1 LWIEPLLHNR
11 IVVTVPAFVWRG
23 GFFRRAVTLGAALG
37 ISLGALAWIDSGML
51 LGGILAVFVTG
62 LIYGIWIPR
71 RMARYWPGAKQ
82 LSGEDRVTV
91 ARTARRGEC
100 IGDARLAQAVIDYS
114 AGMHASAEQAK
125 PYRWV
130 VPLILVVGVGTTLW
144 DSIFGTWGNAIA
156 SAIYLVALLI
166 ELFWWP
172 KRRDELLANGDR
184 AADIA
189 AQVLDKEDAGH
200 NDL

>member
-1 LWIEPLLHNR
+1 
-11 IVVTVPAFVWRG
+11 VVTVPAFVWRG
-23 GFFRRAVTLGAALG
+23 GFFRRALILGGALG
-37 ISLGALAWIDSGML
+37 IVLGAMAWIDSGLL
-51 LGGILAVFVTG
+51 LGGILAVFITG

-91 ARTARRGEC
+91 ARTARRGER
-100 IGDARLAQAVIDYS
+100 IGDSRLAQAVIDYS
-114 AGMHASAEQAK
+114 KGMHASAEQAK

-130 VPLILVVGVGTTLW
+130 VPLILVVGVGTALW
-144 DSIFGTWGNAIA
+144 DSFFGTWGNAIA
-156 SAIYLVALLI
+156 SVIHLVALLV

-172 KRRDELLANGDR
+172 KWRDKLLGNGDR

-189 AQVLDKEDAGH
+189 AHVLKKEAAGGG
-200 NDL
+200 DL